1 MSISSD
7 LLTNIAMVYNST
19 VSFPDLLHGSHAV
32 WEQDCGSS
40 YIMLL
45 CRHSSAAERTVCHRG
60 VCPVVLA
67 GSSYQVTT
75 HADSVHTHTDSVH
88 THTDSVH
95 THRQCPHMQTVSTH
109 THTDSV
115 LPGQLLQLYTWS
127 NLHKSAVF
135 STFFECGDLPLHV
148 RD

>member
-32 WEQDCGSS
+32 WERDCCSS

-88 THTDSVH
+88 TC
-95 THRQCPHMQTVSTH
+95 RQCPHTHTQTVSCQGSYCSSTH
-109 THTDSV
+109 GLISTNQLCFQPFLSV
-115 LPGQLLQLYTWS
+115 VTYL
-127 NLHKSAVF
+127 
-135 STFFECGDLPLHV
+135 CM
-148 RD
+148 